1 MEMWNSATERGKVQN
16 CQGGGRE
23 VAEGKANEV
32 WFKILQSFLLNKDSQ
47 LWLELSFKKVYKIN
61 WKNNVIANILYQGK
75 GAIIM

>member
-47 LWLELSFKKVYKIN
+47 LWLELSFKS
-61 WKNNVIANILYQGK
+61 L
-75 GAIIM
+75 